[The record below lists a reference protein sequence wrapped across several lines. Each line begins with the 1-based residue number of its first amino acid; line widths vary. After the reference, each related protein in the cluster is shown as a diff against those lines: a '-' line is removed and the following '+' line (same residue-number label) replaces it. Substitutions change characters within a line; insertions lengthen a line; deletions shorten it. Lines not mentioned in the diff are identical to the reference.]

1 MKITFLGTS
10 AGESYPAIWCD
21 CPNCTYAR
29 EHGGRNIRMN
39 TGSMIDDDI
48 LLDMN
53 SVGFGTAARLGV
65 SLTKVKHLLCTH
77 PHPDHLTMEPL
88 IMVAVVYFVV
98 TYVLSKLL
106 GMFERRLRRG
116 DIR

>member
-21 CPNCTYAR
+21 CENCTYAR
-29 EHGGRNIRMN
+29 KHGGRNIRMN

-53 SVGFGTAARLGV
+53 SCGFYTAARLGV
-65 SLTKVKHLLCTH
+65 SLTGIKHLIVTH
-77 PHPDHLTMEPL
+77 PHSDHLTPEPL
-88 IMVAVVYFVV
+88 AWRRANSGV
-98 TYVLSKLL
+98 TEEKDPAKRQKMKLA
-106 GMFERRLRRG
+106 
-116 DIR
+116 